1 MGTFE
6 GRFEDKVA
14 VVTGSSSGIG
24 EETARRL
31 AAEGARVVVNSARS
45 VEAGQAVVRG
55 IEDAGGVATYVQG
68 DISDREQRAHL
79 VDEAVAAYGRLD
91 VLVNNAG
98 VTEVIPHHD
107 LEAVTEDIFRR
118 IYEVNVLGTFE
129 LTKLALPHLKASGSG
144 AVVNVSSIA
153 GVRQVGSSIPYAVS
167 KAALNHLT
175 ELMAA
180 VVGPEVRIN
189 AVAPG
194 LIKTPWTEDWGPMHE
209 AMESMAPLQRS
220 GEPEDVAAVILDL
233 AAAPWLT
240 GQILV
245 IDGGFTLRH

>member
-6 GRFEDKVA
+6 GRFEGKVA

-45 VEAGQAVVRG
+45 VEAGQAVAG
-55 IEDAGGVATYVQG
+55 AIEDAGGAATYVQG
-68 DISDREQRAHL
+68 DISDREQRARL
-79 VDEAVAAYGRLD
+79 IDEAVAAYGRLD

-98 VTEVIPHHD
+98 VTEVIPHPD

-153 GVRQVGSSIPYAVS
+153 GLRQVGSSIPYAVS

-175 ELMAA
+175 ELLAN
-180 VVGPEVRIN
+180 VVAPEVRVN

-194 LIKTPWTEDWGPMHE
+194 LIKTPWTED
-209 AMESMAPLQRS
+209 
-220 GEPEDVAAVILDL
+220 
-233 AAAPWLT
+233 
-240 GQILV
+240 
-245 IDGGFTLRH
+245 